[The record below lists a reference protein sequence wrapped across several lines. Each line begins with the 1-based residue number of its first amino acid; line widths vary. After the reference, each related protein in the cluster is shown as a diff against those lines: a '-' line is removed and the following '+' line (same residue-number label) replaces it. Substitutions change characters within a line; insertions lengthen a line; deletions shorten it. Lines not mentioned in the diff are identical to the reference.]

1 MFAWRSFL
9 SAACILHLLES
20 QCASS
25 TKPGILRRQKR
36 FAACVPAAHEIPQKL
51 EDISAWIYTDP
62 QSLFSVFARYKK
74 SYTELPGTIN
84 IGDEMLTIKEKIHR
98 AGLWTERILLKM
110 PKTLPDELLLVQSS
124 SNVVHI
130 DRDRAAHDVTYIT
143 CLGVAP
149 HDRKVGGCHFED
161 NDLSGFIKSPG
172 YPDFYPLE
180 AYCEVKMEVPYGN
193 VIKFRLEDVDL
204 CPLAD
209 NSITF
214 MDGEVQ
220 GGRRLAAVTSNGTTG
235 ILNATILTPGRRA
248 TVVFRGKCSRSIK
261 SRGFH
266 ITYEAQPS
274 ATSGGG
280 NVSTASDRIAGLDQ
294 GLCGKPLL
302 SQPGDAVSDQGSK
315 IVRGN
320 DAKIGAHPWQ
330 VLLKHAKTDD
340 AFCGGSL
347 ISHRWVLT
355 AAHCFKQY
363 SRQDVLV
370 VLGKHSLVHREDH
383 EIILS
388 IRRLVVHPDF
398 DNRTLNNDIAL
409 IELRAA
415 IQYSGRQSPVC
426 LGDAQFIEQMVFHAP
441 KPVLGFASGW
451 GRVNIKGP
459 RPENLQEVRL
469 PVLSK
474 RVCLESSSAAVKRKI
489 TDNMFCAGYD
499 DQPVVMDTCEGDS
512 GGPFVADLGGIW
524 YLVGIVSWSHQGKC
538 GVPGRYGFYTK
549 VNNYNAWIVD
559 TVKSRRTSGPT

>member
-1 MFAWRSFL
+1 MFDWRWFL
-9 SAACILHLLES
+9 TAACILHLLAS
-20 QCASS
+20 QGTFS

-36 FAACVPAAHEIPQKL
+36 FAACVPAANEIPQKL
-51 EDISAWIYTDP
+51 DTHRTWIYTSP
-62 QSLFSVFARYKK
+62 HSLFSVFARYKENND
-74 SYTELPGTIN
+74 TPFG
-84 IGDEMLTIKEKIHR
+84 GWHDVLTIKERLRKDDS
-98 AGLWTERILLKM
+98 WTERVLLKVLKLS
-110 PKTLPDELLLVQSS
+110 PNEPLLVQSS
-124 SNVVHI
+124 SNEIYVDYNGIVH
-130 DRDRAAHDVTYIT
+130 HVTYIT

-161 NDLSGFIKSPG
+161 NDLSGVIKSPS
-172 YPDFYPLE
+172 YPDSYPLE

-209 NSITF
+209 NNITF
-214 MDGEVQ
+214 IDGEVQ
-220 GGRRLAAVTSNGTTG
+220 GGRHLGAVTSNGSVG
-235 ILNATILTPGRRA
+235 IQNATILTPGRRA
-248 TVVFRGKCSRSIK
+248 AVVFRGKCSRSIK

-274 ATSGGG
+274 RTSDGSTG
-280 NVSTASDRIAGLDQ
+280 STASDRIAGLDQ

-302 SQPGDAVSDQGSK
+302 SLPGDAVSDQGSK

-330 VLLKHAKTDD
+330 VLLKHAKTDE

-363 SRQDVLV
+363 SRHDVLV
-370 VLGKHSLVHREDH
+370 VLGKHSLVHSEDH

-388 IRRLVVHPDF
+388 IRRLVAHPDYN
-398 DNRTLNNDIAL
+398 NRTLDNDIAL
-409 IELRAA
+409 VELRAA
-415 IQYSGRQSPVC
+415 VQYSGRLSPVC
-426 LGDAQFIEQMVFHAP
+426 LGDAQFIEQMVFNAP

-474 RVCLESSSAAVKRKI
+474 RVCLESSSAVVRKKI

-512 GGPFVADLGGIW
+512 GGPFIVELGGTW
-524 YLVGIVSWSHQGKC
+524 YLVGIVSWSHQSKC